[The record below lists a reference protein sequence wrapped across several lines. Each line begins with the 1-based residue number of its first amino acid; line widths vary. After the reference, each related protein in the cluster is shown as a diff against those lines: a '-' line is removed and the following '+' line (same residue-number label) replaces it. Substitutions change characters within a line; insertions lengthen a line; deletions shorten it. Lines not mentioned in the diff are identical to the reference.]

1 MYFHEKPSDMAND
14 KKQKHRQ
21 KINRPYC
28 HPLLLIRIDYC
39 PAEIP
44 GRKKENTARKNR
56 AGFERMDN
64 HVEKDSCSSTSPG
77 CSRSL
82 RGLHPEHARPDLR
95 NKKVHLH
102 DYE

>member
-1 MYFHEKPSDMAND
+1 MLCTKYQDVLRWVIYQIYPRSFMV
-14 KKQKHRQ
+14 
-21 KINRPYC
+21 YC

-64 HVEKDSCSSTSPG
+64 HVDQVPGGQSPWYDTKSSG
-77 CSRSL
+77 SL
-82 RGLHPEHARPDLR
+82 FF
-95 NKKVHLH
+95 
-102 DYE
+102 